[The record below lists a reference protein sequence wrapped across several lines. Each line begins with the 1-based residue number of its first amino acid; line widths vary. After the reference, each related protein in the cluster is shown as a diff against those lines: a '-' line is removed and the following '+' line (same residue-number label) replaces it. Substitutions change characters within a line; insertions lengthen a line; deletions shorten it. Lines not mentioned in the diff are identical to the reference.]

1 MPTNLEVKAKI
12 PNIEQGIAIA
22 NSLKLKFIE
31 ILNQVDTYFVV
42 PKGRLKLREINDVD
56 GELIYYER
64 DEYSNHRQSKFEVY
78 KTKDP
83 SLLRLILEQ
92 AFGVQNIVS
101 KKRYLY
107 MFNDT
112 RIHIDNVSNLG
123 SFLEFE
129 VPMNSVIIEEP
140 QATMQFLIQSFHLNE
155 TDFIKRSYLDLIQSK
170 S

>member
-1 MPTNLEVKAKI
+1 MLTNLEVKTKI
-12 PNIEQGIAIA
+12 PNIEQAVAIA
-22 NSLKLKFIE
+22 DSLKLKFIE
-31 ILNQVDTYFVV
+31 ILNQVDTYFGV
-42 PKGRLKLREINDVD
+42 PKGRLKLREINSVR

-64 DEYSNHRQSKFEVY
+64 DEYSNQRQSKFEIY
-78 KTKDP
+78 QTKDP
-83 SLLRLILEQ
+83 SMLKLILEQ

-112 RIHIDNVSNLG
+112 RIHVDNVSNLG

-129 VPMNSVIIEEP
+129 VPMNSVIEEP
-140 QATMQFLIQSFHLNE
+140 QATMQFLIKSFHINE
-155 TDFIKRSYLDLIQSK
+155 ADFIKGSYSDMVQTK